1 MHLGDPKIT
10 VPVFNYTVNKLKDLI
25 DNKANLK
32 HSHSASDI
40 TETTDKKFI
49 SSEDKTKITSL
60 ITDGEGD
67 KVLLDNGEYTQ
78 TTNLTQDCVKS
89 VNSIQPQKNNIPL
102 TLDNIPDGE
111 IRNFDEHVKNTVA
124 HVSDNISPIINK
136 FSESTDGT
144 LLYNG
149 QTIGSSGG
157 GGSLNPDGGSSSGGD
172 YAYLTLATGAGNS
185 VECKANNPVPFCTIS
200 LINGIEYNP
209 TNYSLKLKKGRTY
222 DLNCDLGVASVASY
236 TFAFYN
242 ITTGTVISQF
252 KKLSTNSSELYNDTH
267 GKCLFTPTQDCEVQV
282 RTMGKIG
289 SSANQVYLGRNYLP
303 SQFLGV
309 SYFIAMEIGGSASSV
324 DGTEN
329 INNIKLS
336 DTYATK
342 IENGDAANGVGAS
355 QNALYNAY
363 SEILAKISLKTTTV
377 SVTAGGLTGGSCAVS
392 KAGGVVIVNLSCY
405 YAGVLNMD
413 TPYLVNTLPYK
424 GIIPFSS
431 LMYIRNSATPVEIN
445 IDTLGRLHIVPRV
458 GPVTANTYITG
469 QVVYI
474 TGD

>member
-1 MHLGDPKIT
+1 MNLGAPKIT

-32 HSHSASDI
+32 HSHSALDI
-40 TETTDKKFI
+40 TETSDKKFV

-89 VNSIQPQKNNIPL
+89 VNSIQPKNNNISL

-111 IRNFDEHVKNTVA
+111 IRNFDQHVNNTVA

-157 GGSLNPDGGSSSGGD
+157 GGSLNPDGGSSSGGG
-172 YAYLTLATGAGNS
+172 YAYLTLETGTGNS
-185 VECKANNPVPFCTIS
+185 VECKVNIPVPFCTIN

-222 DLNCDLGVASVASY
+222 DLNCDLGITSVAAY

-242 ITTGTVISQF
+242 ITTNTVISQF
-252 KKLSTNSSELYNDTH
+252 KKLSSNFSEVYNNTH
-267 GKCLFTPTQDCEVQV
+267 GKCLYTPTQDCEVQV
-282 RTMGKIG
+282 KTMGKIG
-289 SSANQVYLGRNYLP
+289 SSANQVYIGRSYLP

-309 SYFIAMEIGGSASSV
+309 SYFIAIEISGSTSSV

-355 QNALYNAY
+355 QNALYNTY
-363 SEILAKISLKTTTV
+363 SELNANLNNLIITKVVSIGVIPEAATSFSASTTTAVPTGYVPVISSVCGV
-377 SVTAGGLTGGSCAVS
+377 SGVGCTGVISYFSLSGTTLT
-392 KAGGVVIVNLSCY
+392 VNI
-405 YAGVLNMD
+405 
-413 TPYLVNTLPYK
+413 K
-424 GIIPFSS
+424 GWNNSS
-431 LMYIRNSATPVEIN
+431 RHYEQIDVCILYIKK
-445 IDTLGRLHIVPRV
+445 
-458 GPVTANTYITG
+458 
-469 QVVYI
+469 
-474 TGD
+474 